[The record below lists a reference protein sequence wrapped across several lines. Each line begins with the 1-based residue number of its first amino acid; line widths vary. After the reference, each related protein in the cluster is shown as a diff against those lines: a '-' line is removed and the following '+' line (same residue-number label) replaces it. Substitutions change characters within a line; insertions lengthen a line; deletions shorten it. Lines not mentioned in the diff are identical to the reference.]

1 MSLVIHLTFIN
12 LLSLLILLL
21 KHPAADI
28 YTNALFTY
36 YNKMWVLDSDLT
48 KLTQH
53 LVVTD
58 GQQRKVKEIILLAT

>member
-1 MSLVIHLTFIN
+1 M
-12 LLSLLILLL
+12 

-28 YTNALFTY
+28 YTNALFCY

-58 GQQRKVKEIILLAT
+58 GQQRKVTEIILLPTL